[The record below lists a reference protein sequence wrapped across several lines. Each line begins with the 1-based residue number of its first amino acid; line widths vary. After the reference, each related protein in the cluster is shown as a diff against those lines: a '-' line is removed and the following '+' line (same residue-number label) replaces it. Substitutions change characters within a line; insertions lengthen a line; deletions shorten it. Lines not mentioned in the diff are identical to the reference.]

1 MLTCCCWNDSKAPWA
16 QWTGQHSQSSHRV
29 NLIMASL
36 TRSKMIP
43 PAIQTLME
51 LLASCGWTK
60 ALAPPAGRP
69 PPRVNVSTASV
80 TFSARVKPL
89 LKVFRGT
96 FSPSDHIPANSNWAQ
111 EIYRVGGAASWNHN
125 NNVIENN
132 EKTLS
137 PKSWEEFNGLQ
148 PKLTW
153 SETTQRAG
161 PPQRQAC
168 MGTEPATLL
177 LWGDRHH
184 CTANLPLFTSCWK
197 KQQQY
202 FVALSTSPVRAWGRS
217 KPGSLSFHR
226 PQRRHTKMKWRLP

>member
-29 NLIMASL
+29 NVIMASL

-51 LLASCGWTK
+51 LLASCGCRGGSGGGEGRGWTK

-111 EIYRVGGAASWNHN
+111 EIYRVRGAASWNHH
-125 NNVIENN
+125 NNVIKNN

-137 PKSWEEFNGLQ
+137 PKTWEEFNGLQ
-148 PKLTW
+148 P
-153 SETTQRAG
+153 
-161 PPQRQAC
+161 
-168 MGTEPATLL
+168 
-177 LWGDRHH
+177 
-184 CTANLPLFTSCWK
+184 
-197 KQQQY
+197 
-202 FVALSTSPVRAWGRS
+202 
-217 KPGSLSFHR
+217 
-226 PQRRHTKMKWRLP
+226 